1 MLVSILYVNKDT
13 FLGIIDLVF
22 TGFELACIQ
31 CTSPIRRVSQNWD
44 HSCLDGT
51 LAPVPCAQPI
61 NESIPSFKTCVSAL
75 YTLGSKVK
83 RGEQN
88 HLNLF

>member
-1 MLVSILYVNKDT
+1 VVVSILYINKDT
-13 FLGIIDLVF
+13 FLWILDLVF

-31 CTSPIRRVSQNWD
+31 CTSPIQRVSQSWD

-51 LAPVPCAQPI
+51 LSPVPCVQPM
-61 NESIPSFKTCVSAL
+61 NESIAPFKTCASAL
-75 YTLGSKVK
+75 YALGSKPK

-88 HLNLF
+88 HLNVF